1 MGLFLL
7 TIDRTRKGIYEMTPE
22 IIFGSVAAAG
32 AIVTSLLGGG
42 LLTRHIKQSNELA
55 VTKYI
60 VDETQKKL
68 DAVIKDV
75 AELQSGSVEMST
87 KIDQFTER
95 SKKLDLIPALDA
107 KLEAME
113 KLITS
118 VQSLVSSIAQ
128 KRHA

>member
-1 MGLFLL
+1 
-7 TIDRTRKGIYEMTPE
+7 MTPE